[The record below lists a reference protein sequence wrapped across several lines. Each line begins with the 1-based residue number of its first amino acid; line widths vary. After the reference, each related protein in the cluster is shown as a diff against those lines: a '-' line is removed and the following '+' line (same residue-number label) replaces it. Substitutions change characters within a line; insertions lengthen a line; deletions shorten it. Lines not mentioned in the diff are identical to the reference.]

1 MTVTDDDIERA
12 KRRLELAMR
21 YLSESETASVERNI
35 QHAHAALEG
44 KIEEL
49 YIEYDDITFKD
60 GDTDE

>member
-21 YLSESETASVERNI
+21 HLSDDTASVERNI

-44 KIEEL
+44 KKEEL
-49 YIEYDDITFKD
+49 YVDYDDITYKD
-60 GDTDE
+60 GENE